1 MLPANLVED
10 RPLNRSRTDVST
22 AMPASSC
29 SASWC
34 RSFRQTDEEDIQ
46 QHICP
51 PPACLRRIV
60 VDVALRQD
68 IVKVASTL
76 QAYGEVANIVRP

>member
-1 MLPANLVED
+1 MFVLDCPG
-10 RPLNRSRTDVST
+10 
-22 AMPASSC
+22 
-29 SASWC
+29 
-34 RSFRQTDEEDIQ
+34 DI
-46 QHICP
+46 CDA

-76 QAYGEVANIVRP
+76 QAYGEVANIV